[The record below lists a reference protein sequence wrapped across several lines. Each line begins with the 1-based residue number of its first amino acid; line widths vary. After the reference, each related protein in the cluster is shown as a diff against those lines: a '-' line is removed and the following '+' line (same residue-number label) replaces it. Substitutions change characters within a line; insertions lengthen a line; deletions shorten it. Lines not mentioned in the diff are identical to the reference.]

1 MKKNLLCFLILLM
14 VPLASMA
21 YDFEVDGIYYKL
33 TGSSS
38 VAVTYKV
45 KPTWSSTGSYSGH
58 ITIPST
64 VNYNNKSYTV
74 TSIGDSAFLACSSLA
89 SITIHE
95 SVTSIGEEAFSDCK
109 SLTSIIIPEGVT
121 AIGYRAFYDC
131 SGLTSIT
138 IPESVTSIAKQAF
151 TICSSLTSI
160 IIPEGVTSIGDG
172 AFSGCKSLTSITIPE
187 GVTSIGEWAFWYC
200 SGLTSITIPES
211 VTSIGDEAFR
221 NCSSLTS
228 ITIPKGVTSIG
239 YWTFGYCS
247 SLTSITIPEGVTK
260 IGDAAFSYCSGLT
273 SITIPEGVT
282 SIGIFAFEDCKSLT
296 SITIPEGVTS
306 IGDKAFVHCSSL
318 TSITIP
324 EGVTKIGDGTFIG
337 CSSLTSITIPESVT
351 SIGEDA
357 FYGCSGLTSVLCKSK
372 KPASCIYGAVFSS
385 HQPRLIIP
393 VGSEEA
399 YASATEWK
407 DCTKR
412 SVFKTFDH
420 AVATFADAEKID
432 LDNAY
437 RVGDEKTFAAAA
449 TKDLKAYQFTGSAV
463 NGTIHGT
470 EVKGIVPA
478 GTGLLMT
485 GTEGAT
491 YVFPLTSGDATADV
505 SGNKLVG
512 VTTDTDLSTLT
523 DGNTHYVYYGDGFW
537 PLSSG
542 TIAANKAYLSLP
554 TAGNAKIH
562 VSLGGATTGIEGIA
576 ADNEDNGAWY
586 TLDGVKINEK
596 PTAKGLY
603 IHHGKKVIVNK

>member
-1 MKKNLLCFLILLM
+1 MKKSLLCFLILLL

-21 YDFEVDGIYYKL
+21 YDFEVDGIGYKL

-38 VAVTYKV
+38 VAVTHKV
-45 KPTWSSTGSYSGH
+45 IPSRYSDYTAPYSGH

-64 VNYNNKSYTV
+64 VNYNNKNYAV
-74 TSIGDSAFLACSSLA
+74 TSIGDSA
-89 SITIHE
+89 IW
-95 SVTSIGEEAFSDCK
+95 
-109 SLTSIIIPEGVT
+109 
-121 AIGYRAFYDC
+121 R
-131 SGLTSIT
+131 
-138 IPESVTSIAKQAF
+138 
-151 TICSSLTSI
+151 
-160 IIPEGVTSIGDG
+160 
-172 AFSGCKSLTSITIPE
+172 
-187 GVTSIGEWAFWYC
+187 C

-211 VTSIGDEAFR
+211 VTSIGE
-221 NCSSLTS
+221 
-228 ITIPKGVTSIG
+228 
-239 YWTFGYCS
+239 
-247 SLTSITIPEGVTK
+247 
-260 IGDAAFSYCSGLT
+260 AAFFCCSGLT

-282 SIGIFAFEDCKSLT
+282 SIGDSAFYECSGLTSITIPEGVTSIGEEAFQGCSGLT

-306 IGDKAFVHCSSL
+306 IGDYTFAQCSGLTSITIPEGVTSIGEGAFWYCPRLTSITIPEGVTSIGQYAFWGCSGLTSITIPEGVTSIGNETFRYCGRLTSITIPASVIWIGKYAFSECSSL

-324 EGVTKIGDGTFIG
+324 EGVRSIGQYAFNK
-337 CSSLTSITIPESVT
+337 CSSLTSITIPKSVAW
-351 SIGEDA
+351 IDKDA
-357 FYGCSGLTSVLCKSK
+357 FYSCSSLTSVICKSK
-372 KPASCIYGAVFSS
+372 EPTDCNGNVFFPYQ

-393 VGSEEA
+393 IGSEEA
-399 YASATEWK
+399 YASDMAWK
-407 DCTKR
+407 DFTKR

-432 LDNAY
+432 LDSAY
-437 RVGDEKTFAAAA
+437 QVGDEKTFAPAA

-463 NGTIHGT
+463 NGTINGT

-512 VTTDTDLSTLT
+512 VTKDTDLSTLK

-537 PLSSG
+537 PLSTG

-554 TAGNAKIH
+554 NAGNAKIN
-562 VSLGGATTGIEGIA
+562 VSLGGATTGIEDIA

-586 TLDGVKINEK
+586 TLDGVKVNEK

-603 IHHGKKVIVNK
+603 IHNGKKVIVNK